1 MSNMFLKR
9 DLEAA
14 AKEAVPIGA
23 NSSSSKKFKMPKPPV
38 TAPPPRMLV
47 MSQQEANKA
56 SAGLKE
62 QYTDAMVITVD
73 AVDVTKAMLKGL
85 KWKENMDLVQTVP
98 RVQGPYWR
106 IGEHREMPVYKQFI
120 AAQDDGSESPTPP
133 LYLFFAM
140 HDNGWFVAEKL
151 FDWSEKVEHTA
162 NIVDRANYNQLN
174 CVKHVHDIHHNSDWQ
189 PQ

>member
-1 MSNMFLKR
+1 MFLKR
-9 DLEAA
+9 DLEAE

-23 NSSSSKKFKMPKPPV
+23 NSSSSSKKFKMPKPPA

-73 AVDVTKAMLKGL
+73 AVDVTTAMLKGL
-85 KWKENMDLVQTVP
+85 KWKENMDLVKTVSL
-98 RVQGPYWR
+98 VQGLYWR
-106 IGEHREMPVYKQFI
+106 IGEHRDRPVYKQFI
-120 AAQDDGSESPTPP
+120 AAQDDGSEPPTPP
-133 LYLFFAM
+133 LYLFFAI

-151 FDWSEKVEHTA
+151 FDLSSEVEGTV
-162 NIVDRANYNQLN
+162 NIVDRANYNQFN

>member
-9 DLEAA
+9 DLEAE

-73 AVDVTKAMLKGL
+73 AVDVTAAMLKGL
-85 KWKENMDLVQTVP
+85 KFKENMDLVQAVS
-98 RVQGPYWR
+98 RVQDYTGVLVSTGTGQCISNSLLHKMMAVNHLHHPCTSSLLFMTMGGLWQRSCLTYQVKWRGLPILLIGPT
-106 IGEHREMPVYKQFI
+106 ITN
-120 AAQDDGSESPTPP
+120 S
-133 LYLFFAM
+133 
-140 HDNGWFVAEKL
+140 
-151 FDWSEKVEHTA
+151 
-162 NIVDRANYNQLN
+162 IV
-174 CVKHVHDIHHNSDWQ
+174 
-189 PQ
+189 